1 MRYVEHVDAVE
12 VEIGAITEALGAGD
26 LDARIPS
33 CPDWTVAELAEHIT
47 NFSALWAHVL
57 CEGTGRPK
65 PPFGAMPSGTDAVAA
80 WFETAGRDLV
90 AELRATTPDTTV
102 WTWDPEDQSA
112 AFVARRAAHELSIH
126 RYDAQLARNRAQ
138 PIDAALAADGID
150 EIFAIASAAGR
161 RVPTGQRRDVAPA
174 RDGSGRRVGRGH
186 HAERLRSRAHARKAD
201 LALRGAVSDLELTLY
216 QRPTVGAVERFG
228 SDDAFEAWTKAFT
241 FA

>member
-1 MRYVEHVDAVE
+1 MSMRWKSRSAPSPRHWAPD
-12 VEIGAITEALGAGD
+12 G
-26 LDARIPS
+26 LDAKVPS

-65 PPFGAMPSGTDAVAA
+65 PPFGAMPSGADAVAA

-102 WTWDPEDQSA
+102 WTWDPDDQSA

-126 RYDAQLARNRAQ
+126 RYDAELARDQAQ

-150 EIFAIASAAGR
+150 EIFAIASAREDASPQGNGETLHLHGTDR
-161 RVPTGQRRDVAPA
+161 GDEWVVAITP
-174 RDGSGRRVGRGH
+174 SGFEVERT
-186 HAERLRSRAHARKAD
+186 HAKAD